1 MGELESALEVNAK
14 INHPEMGL
22 ILAYEIDGFGSCLLE
37 DEPNIPNLLSL
48 PYLKCLDMA
57 DPLYQNTRKFILS
70 ENNPYFIKGKN
81 AEGYSSPHISN
92 NYIWHLSIIMRA
104 LTSRNN
110 EEIKS
115 CLSMIKSTHAG
126 TGFMHEGFDRNNPQ
140 KYTRSWFSWANSLFG
155 ELVVKLWHENPD
167 LLGV

>member
-1 MGELESALEVNAK
+1 MISELESALEANAK
-14 INHPEMGL
+14 IHHPEMGS

-48 PYLKCLDMA
+48 PYLKCMDIA

-70 ENNPYFIKGKN
+70 ENNPYFIKGRN

-104 LTSRNN
+104 LTSHHN

-115 CLSMIKSTHAG
+115 
-126 TGFMHEGFDRNNPQ
+126 
-140 KYTRSWFSWANSLFG
+140 
-155 ELVVKLWHENPD
+155 
-167 LLGV
+167 